1 MLLAVAVTA
10 ASVDDA
16 RGARE
21 ALASVDSDGF
31 PRLRV
36 VWADS
41 KYHNYELY
49 RWVAEHADY
58 ELQIVSRPAGAKGF
72 VLLPKRWVAE
82 RTFAW
87 LGRARRLS
95 KDYEKLIDERSNDYD
110 QRDSYDGRTV
120 TVNTQPT
127 GLRLRYCQ

>member
-1 MLLAVAVTA
+1 M
-10 ASVDDA
+10 
-16 RGARE
+16 
-21 ALASVDSDGF
+21 
-31 PRLRV
+31 RV

-58 ELQIVSRPAGAKGF
+58 KLQIVSRPVGAKGF

-95 KDYEKLIDERSNDYD
+95 KDYEKLIETSEAMVMISAIHTMVERLHSSN
-110 QRDSYDGRTV
+110 
-120 TVNTQPT
+120 NQPEFAY
-127 GLRLRYCQ
+127 RPPKRRAA